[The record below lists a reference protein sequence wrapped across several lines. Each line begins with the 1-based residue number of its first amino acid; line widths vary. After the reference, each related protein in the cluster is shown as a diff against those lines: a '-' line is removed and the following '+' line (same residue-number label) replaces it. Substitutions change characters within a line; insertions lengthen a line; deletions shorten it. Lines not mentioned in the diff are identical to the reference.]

1 MVSKKGKKVFMVT
14 DNVGAVCAG
23 MVADMQN
30 LVKEVGV
37 YAKLKELEAKRQL
50 KASAVAKLTSVIM
63 FERRFSP
70 LLTQVILGGVDAK
83 PQVWVLDPLGSLIT
97 DEYASV
103 GTGAEMATGVMEAGY
118 SAGMSEKDAQGA
130 DRVLDKGGDRE
141 GLDERERHRPPDAG
155 QAGLP
160 RGSDFDLVS
169 KAQRHSGTLS
179 EWSFPSFKDTKRNLL
194 SSKTSVSSFSFSVT
208 VRSLFSTIPLNF
220 AIWLGLSGQ
229 FISVLRLARLTR
241 RKRRAACCSSGRE
254 YSSTLFPVA
263 PLTRDLMTS
272 SMLLL
277 LFLSFI
283 AFKTL

>member
-1 MVSKKGKKVFMVT
+1 MSFDAYIPGATAVGVTYKDGVVLGAERRITLGSMVVSKKGKKVFMVT

-83 PQVWVLDPLGSLIT
+83 PRIWVLDPLGSLLT

-118 SAGMSEKDAQGA
+118 SAEMSEKDARDLTVSSIKAAIERDSMSGNGI
-130 DRVLDKGGDRE
+130 DLLTLDKQGFRE
-141 GLDERERHRPPDAG
+141 EAI
-155 QAGLP
+155 
-160 RGSDFDLVS
+160 
-169 KAQRHSGTLS
+169 
-179 EWSFPSFKDTKRNLL
+179 
-194 SSKTSVSSFSFSVT
+194 
-208 VRSLFSTIPLNF
+208 ST
-220 AIWLGLSGQ
+220 
-229 FISVLRLARLTR
+229 
-241 RKRRAACCSSGRE
+241 
-254 YSSTLFPVA
+254 
-263 PLTRDLMTS
+263 
-272 SMLLL
+272 
-277 LFLSFI
+277 
-283 AFKTL
+283 

>member
-1 MVSKKGKKVFMVT
+1 MSFDAYIPGATAVGVTYKDGVVLGAERRITLGSMVVSKKGKKVFMVT

-83 PQVWVLDPLGSLIT
+83 PRIWVLDPLGSLLT

-118 SAGMSEKDAQGA
+118 SAGMSEKDARELTVSSIKAAIERDSMSGNGI
-130 DRVLDKGGDRE
+130 DLLTLDKQGFRE
-141 GLDERERHRPPDAG
+141 EAI
-155 QAGLP
+155 
-160 RGSDFDLVS
+160 
-169 KAQRHSGTLS
+169 
-179 EWSFPSFKDTKRNLL
+179 
-194 SSKTSVSSFSFSVT
+194 
-208 VRSLFSTIPLNF
+208 ST
-220 AIWLGLSGQ
+220 
-229 FISVLRLARLTR
+229 
-241 RKRRAACCSSGRE
+241 
-254 YSSTLFPVA
+254 
-263 PLTRDLMTS
+263 
-272 SMLLL
+272 
-277 LFLSFI
+277 
-283 AFKTL
+283 